1 MEYRTQTIL
10 GTLQGVTVLAG
21 TLLVGA
27 IVHGSDSMLVSDA
40 GYDPLVVPRR
50 IGNWGYLLFP
60 LPVLWTLFT
69 IHAERVGGESKG
81 STLVSGLAILVGL
94 ISLFG
99 WAGLTAA
106 TIPFR

>member
-10 GTLQGVTVLAG
+10 GSLQGVTVFAG

-27 IVHGSDSMLVSDA
+27 VVHGSDSMLIFDA
-40 GYDPLVVPRR
+40 AYDPLDVPRR

-69 IHAERVGGESKG
+69 IRAERIEGESKG

-94 ISLFG
+94 IALFG
-99 WAGLTAA
+99 WAGLRAA
-106 TIPFR
+106 TIPFA